1 MPGIFTNKWFWIAV
15 AAIIIIIIVNR
26 NWYQISRLFQPTTV
40 NLEPGEKIIDATRQ
54 VELEK
59 IAQNLYDSIYGS
71 SDDAAYD
78 AALNLTDNE
87 LKYMSKFYRRSVTQD
102 NWLYT
107 DVDDE
112 VFSPF
117 NDRDKRLMSRLAAIG
132 EKG

>member
-1 MPGIFTNKWFWIAV
+1 MIAV
-15 AAIIIIIIVNR
+15 GNVSGVQVAHSKDVC
-26 NWYQISRLFQPTTV
+26 V
-40 NLEPGEKIIDATRQ
+40 ATRQ